1 MPLSGELTSRELGW
15 SSALNFFF
23 YLVHMT
29 LASLLGATWDT
40 YRIGMIN
47 ESTQTRRSKPDP
59 EQSIE
64 VIAVNMPG
72 RKFRWEP
79 AEVPPGRKFRRKRP
93 EHPAVRGHRDFPS
106 DSRQWRCEL
115 LYFNILGKI

>member
-1 MPLSGELTSRELGW
+1 V
-15 SSALNFFF
+15 LNFFF

-72 RKFRWEP
+72 RKFRREL
-79 AEVPPGRKFRRKRP
+79 AEVPAQAARTSGCTKTSQFPFGF
-93 EHPAVRGHRDFPS
+93 AVMAR
-106 DSRQWRCEL
+106 
-115 LYFNILGKI
+115 